1 MSEFAHMKV
10 MSALSYLGKSPAP
23 MVTKF
28 LQPPTYSGTFLV
40 AERSWINWGLLPEG
54 TAASPMLMSSIGWT
68 RSSLGVGDAE
78 AANFFPVE
86 PRGRGSREAFFAV
99 ARSWDTSYFFLVRS
113 PECSSRSSS
122 AGNMVAASR

>member
-1 MSEFAHMKV
+1 MSEFARRKV
-10 MSALSYLGKSPAP
+10 MSTLSYLGESPAP

-28 LQPPTYSGTFLV
+28 LQPTACSGTFLV
-40 AERSWINWGLLPEG
+40 AERSWVNWGLLPEG
-54 TAASPMLMSSIGWT
+54 TVASPMLMSSIGWT

-78 AANFFPVE
+78 AANFFPIE
-86 PRGRGSREAFFAV
+86 PSGWGSREAFFAA
-99 ARSWDTSYFFLVRS
+99 ARSWDTSYFFLTRS